1 MARYSKIIF
10 ISVLISIP
18 LNLFSSDDTQTIP
31 KILELNAED
40 SYLTR
45 LVTAISERAH
55 YSQSSV
61 NNESSIKIL
70 NEYIDTLDRNKMYF
84 SQTDI
89 TYFQRYKYKLDDSL
103 RDGELR
109 PIFDIF
115 STYRLRVQQRLEH
128 SLKTI
133 DEIDGFETDDSY
145 QFRITKNKWK
155 YDESII
161 NDGWTKKTTNDLLSL
176 VIAGQELEAAKET
189 LRKRYH
195 RFIERIN
202 DYDEQDVLNLFLNAY
217 MKNLDPHSSYLNP
230 SEAEEYEIQTSLS
243 YQGIGA
249 RLQANDD
256 FVQIVDLIPGGP
268 AFKDGTIKPL
278 DKIIGV
284 NHDSKT
290 MIDVIGWDLN
300 EVVKL
305 IRGPKGSVITL
316 KILPSSQEG
325 DSLPYDVSL
334 TRDDI
339 SLEEQAAS
347 SFIKTINDNN
357 YEYQIGVIKIPGFY
371 QDYAARRRGD
381 EDYKSTTSDVRKIV
395 DEFKDIGIDAIVI
408 DLRGNSGGLLDEATG
423 LTGLFIDEGPVV
435 QLKDME
441 DNIEVIEDPIPGT
454 IYDGP
459 ISVVIDRFSA
469 SASEIFAA
477 AIQDYSRGLVI
488 GQKSFG
494 KGSVQNLYPLDRYS
508 RYKSE
513 KGFGQ
518 LTLTIAKYYRVNG
531 SGTQNKGV
539 IPDISLPSFI
549 DESVVGEENKNN
561 TLPWDQIMALSYDKD
576 SNLEI
581 TKNVLMNN
589 HQIREKNNSAIQ
601 FINKEIEYF
610 EEESEI
616 DLITLNYD
624 KRLQRRNSRT
634 EEIENRRNQ
643 NLSELGYTDDYD
655 FDEFRDETIL
665 NEVYSVMIDMI
676 TENEQSVSILTSP
689 SLQDNS

>member
-1 MARYSKIIF
+1 MPRILKNIILA
-10 ISVLISIP
+10 IVLVIP
-18 LNLFSSDDTQTIP
+18 LDVLANNDDQSIP
-31 KILELNAED
+31 KILQLNPED
-40 SYLTR
+40 AYLTR
-45 LVTAISERAH
+45 LVAAISERAH
-55 YSQSSV
+55 YSQSTI

-84 SQTDI
+84 SQSDI
-89 TYFQRYKYKLDDSL
+89 IYFQRYKYKLDDSL

-115 STYRLRVQQRLEH
+115 STYRLRVQQRLGH
-128 SLKTI
+128 SLQVI
-133 DEIDGFETDDSY
+133 HSIDGFESDEVY
-145 QFRITKNKWK
+145 QFKNTKNKWK
-155 YDESII
+155 YDESVI
-161 NDGWTKKTTNDLLSL
+161 NSEWTKKTTNDLLSL
-176 VIAGQELEAAKET
+176 VIAGQELKTAKET
-189 LRKRYH
+189 LNKRYL
-195 RFIERIN
+195 RFIKRIN
-202 DYDEQDVLNLFLNAY
+202 EYDEQDVLNIFLNAY
-217 MKNLDPHSSYLNP
+217 MNHLDPHSSYLNP

-249 RLQANDD
+249 RLQTNDD
-256 FVQIVDLIPGGP
+256 FIQIVDLIPGGP

-284 NHDSKT
+284 YDDEK
-290 MIDVIGWDLN
+290 MIDVIGWDVN

-316 KILPSSQEG
+316 KILPSDQDG
-325 DSLPYDVSL
+325 DAMPYEIAL
-334 TRDDI
+334 TRDEI

-347 SFIKTINDNN
+347 SFIKTIIDDGQE
-357 YEYQIGVIKIPGFY
+357 YEIGVIKIPGFY

-381 EDYKSTTSDVRKIV
+381 KDFKSTTSDVKKIV
-395 DEFKDIGIDAIVI
+395 TEFNEIGIDGIVI

-441 DNIEVIEDPIPGT
+441 NNIEIIDDPIPGT

-477 AIQDYSRGLVI
+477 AIQDYSRGLII

-518 LTLTIAKYYRVNG
+518 MTLTIAKYYRVNG

-539 IPDISLPSFI
+539 IPDITLPSFI
-549 DESVVGEENKNN
+549 DEAVVGEENKNN
-561 TLPWDQIMALSYDKD
+561 TLPWDQIIGLDYTKD
-576 SNLEI
+576 PDLEVTKSII
-581 TKNVLMNN
+581 TRN
-589 HQIREKNNSAIQ
+589 HQIREKDDPAIQ
-601 FINKEIEYF
+601 YMNDEIDYF
-610 EEESEI
+610 EKESEI
-616 DLITLNYD
+616 DLITLNYE
-624 KRLQRRNSRT
+624 KRLERRDSKKD
-634 EEIENRRNQ
+634 EVENRRTRK
-643 NLSELGYTDDYD
+643 LMELGYDDDYD
-655 FDEFRDETIL
+655 FDDFRDETIL
-665 NEVYSVMIDMI
+665 NQVYSVMLDMI
-676 TENEQSVSILTSP
+676 MQKHQSASSISNV
-689 SLQDNS
+689 QIDNS

>member
-1 MARYSKIIF
+1 MPRILKNIILA
-10 ISVLISIP
+10 IVLVIP
-18 LNLFSSDDTQTIP
+18 LDVLANNDDQSIP
-31 KILELNAED
+31 KILQLNPED
-40 SYLTR
+40 AYLTR
-45 LVTAISERAH
+45 LVAAISERAH
-55 YSQSSV
+55 YSQSTI

-84 SQTDI
+84 SQSDI
-89 TYFQRYKYKLDDSL
+89 IYFQRYKYKLDDSL

-115 STYRLRVQQRLEH
+115 STYRLRVQQRLDH
-128 SLKTI
+128 SLQVIHSIEGFKS
-133 DEIDGFETDDSY
+133 DEVY
-145 QFRITKNKWK
+145 QFKNTKNKWK
-155 YDESII
+155 YDESVI
-161 NDGWTKKTTNDLLSL
+161 NAEWTKKTTNDLLSL
-176 VIAGQELEAAKET
+176 VIAGQELKTAKET
-189 LRKRYH
+189 LNKRYL
-195 RFIERIN
+195 RFIKRIN
-202 DYDEQDVLNLFLNAY
+202 EYDEQDVLNIFLNAY
-217 MKNLDPHSSYLNP
+217 MNHLDPHSSYLNP

-249 RLQANDD
+249 RLQTNDD
-256 FVQIVDLIPGGP
+256 FIQIVDLIPGGP

-278 DKIIGV
+278 DKIIV
-284 NHDSKT
+284 VYDDEK
-290 MIDVIGWDLN
+290 MIDVIGWDVN

-316 KILPSSQEG
+316 KILPSDQDG
-325 DSLPYDVSL
+325 DAMPYEIAL
-334 TRDDI
+334 TRDEI

-347 SFIKTINDNN
+347 SFIKTIIDDGQE
-357 YEYQIGVIKIPGFY
+357 YEIGVIKIPGFY

-381 EDYKSTTSDVRKIV
+381 KDFKSTTSDVKKIV
-395 DEFKDIGIDAIVI
+395 TEFNEIGIDGIVI

-441 DNIEVIEDPIPGT
+441 NNIEIIDDPIPGT

-477 AIQDYSRGLVI
+477 AIQDYSRGLII

-518 LTLTIAKYYRVNG
+518 MTLTIAKYYRVNG

-539 IPDISLPSFI
+539 IPDITLPSFI
-549 DESVVGEENKNN
+549 DEAVVGEENKNN
-561 TLPWDQIMALSYDKD
+561 TLPWDQIIGLDYTKD
-576 SNLEI
+576 PDLEVTKSII
-581 TKNVLMNN
+581 TRN
-589 HQIREKNNSAIQ
+589 HQIREKDDPAIQ
-601 FINKEIEYF
+601 YMNDEIDYF
-610 EEESEI
+610 EKESEI
-616 DLITLNYD
+616 DLITLNYE
-624 KRLQRRNSRT
+624 KRLERRDSKRDEVESRRT
-634 EEIENRRNQ
+634 RK
-643 NLSELGYTDDYD
+643 LLELGYDDDYD
-655 FDEFRDETIL
+655 FDDFRDETIL
-665 NEVYSVMIDMI
+665 NQVYSVMLDMI
-676 TENEQSVSILTSP
+676 MQKHQSASSISNV
-689 SLQDNS
+689 QIDNS

>member
-1 MARYSKIIF
+1 MYKR
-10 ISVLISIP
+10 
-18 LNLFSSDDTQTIP
+18 Q
-31 KILELNAED
+31 
-40 SYLTR
+40 R

-268 AFKDGTIKPL
+268 AYKDGTIKPL

-610 EEESEI
+610 EEESDI

-634 EEIENRRNQ
+634 EEIESRRNQ
-643 NLSELGYTDDYD
+643 NLTELGYTDDYD

>member
-1 MARYSKIIF
+1 MARKFKKIILA
-10 ISVLISIP
+10 IVLVIP
-18 LNLFSSDDTQTIP
+18 LNVLANNDEQNIP
-31 KILELNAED
+31 KILQLKPED
-40 SYLTR
+40 AYLTR
-45 LVTAISERAH
+45 LVAAISERAH
-55 YSQSSV
+55 YSQSTI

-84 SQTDI
+84 SQSDI
-89 TYFQRYKYKLDDSL
+89 IYFQRYKYQLDDSL

-115 STYRLRVQQRLEH
+115 STYRLRVQQRLDH
-128 SLKTI
+128 SLQVI
-133 DEIDGFETDDSY
+133 DSIDGFESDEEY
-145 QFRITKNKWK
+145 QFKNTKNKWK
-155 YDESII
+155 YDENVI
-161 NDGWTKKTTNDLLSL
+161 NSEWTKKTTNDLLSL
-176 VIAGQELEAAKET
+176 VIAGQELKTAKET
-189 LRKRYH
+189 LNKRYL
-195 RFIERIN
+195 RFIKRIN
-202 DYDEQDVLNLFLNAY
+202 EYEEQDILNIFLNAY
-217 MKNLDPHSSYLNP
+217 MNHLDPHSSYLNP

-249 RLQANDD
+249 RLQTNDD
-256 FVQIVDLIPGGP
+256 FIQIVDLIPGGP

-284 NHDSKT
+284 YDDEK
-290 MIDVIGWDLN
+290 MIDVIGWDVN

-316 KILPSSQEG
+316 KILPSDQDG
-325 DSLPYDVSL
+325 DAIPYDIEL
-334 TRDDI
+334 TRDEI

-347 SFIKTINDNN
+347 SFIKTIIDDGQ
-357 YEYQIGVIKIPGFY
+357 EYQIGVIKIPGFY

-381 EDYKSTTSDVRKIV
+381 KDFKSTTSDVKKIV
-395 DEFKDIGIDAIVI
+395 SEFKEIGIDGIVI

-423 LTGLFIDEGPVV
+423 LTGLFIDDGPVV

-441 DNIEVIEDPIPGT
+441 NNIEIIDDPIPGT

-518 LTLTIAKYYRVNG
+518 MTLTIAKYYRVNG

-539 IPDISLPSFI
+539 IPDITLPSFI
-549 DESVVGEENKNN
+549 DETVVGEENKNN
-561 TLPWDQIMALSYDKD
+561 TLPWDQIIGLDYSKD
-576 SNLEI
+576 PELEVTKSII
-581 TKNVLMNN
+581 TRN
-589 HQIREKNNSAIQ
+589 HQIREKDDPAIQ
-601 FINKEIEYF
+601 YMNDEIDYF
-610 EEESEI
+610 EKESEI
-616 DLITLNYD
+616 DLITLNYK
-624 KRLQRRNSRT
+624 KRLERRDLKKDEVEGRRT
-634 EEIENRRNQ
+634 RK
-643 NLSELGYTDDYD
+643 LLELGYDDNYD
-655 FDEFRDETIL
+655 FDDFRNETIL
-665 NEVYSVMIDMI
+665 NQVYSVMLDMI
-676 TENEQSVSILTSP
+676 MQKHQSASSSISNV
-689 SLQDNS
+689 QIDNS

>member
-1 MARYSKIIF
+1 MPRILKNIILA
-10 ISVLISIP
+10 IVLVIP
-18 LNLFSSDDTQTIP
+18 LDVLANNDDQSIP
-31 KILELNAED
+31 KILQLNPED
-40 SYLTR
+40 AYLTR
-45 LVTAISERAH
+45 LVAAISERAH
-55 YSQSSV
+55 YSQSTI

-84 SQTDI
+84 SQSDI
-89 TYFQRYKYKLDDSL
+89 IYFQRYKYQLDDSL

-115 STYRLRVQQRLEH
+115 STYRLRVQQRLDH
-128 SLKTI
+128 SLQVI
-133 DEIDGFETDDSY
+133 HSIDGFESDEVY
-145 QFRITKNKWK
+145 QFKNTKNKWK
-155 YDESII
+155 YDESVI
-161 NDGWTKKTTNDLLSL
+161 NSEWTKKTTNDLLSL
-176 VIAGQELEAAKET
+176 VIAGQELKTAKET
-189 LRKRYH
+189 LNKRYH
-195 RFIERIN
+195 RFIKRIN
-202 DYDEQDVLNLFLNAY
+202 EYDEQDVLNIFLNAY
-217 MKNLDPHSSYLNP
+217 MNHLDPHSSYLNP

-249 RLQANDD
+249 RLQTNDD
-256 FVQIVDLIPGGP
+256 FIQIVDLIPGGP

-284 NHDSKT
+284 YVDEK
-290 MIDVIGWDLN
+290 MIDVIGWDVN

-305 IRGPKGSVITL
+305 IRGPKGSVVIL
-316 KILPSSQEG
+316 KILPSDQDG
-325 DSLPYDVSL
+325 DAIAYDISL
-334 TRDDI
+334 TRDEI

-357 YEYQIGVIKIPGFY
+357 QEYQIGVIKIPGFY

-381 EDYKSTTSDVRKIV
+381 KDFKSTTSDVRNIV
-395 DEFKDIGIDAIVI
+395 NEFQEIGIDAIVI

-435 QLKDME
+435 QLKDMD
-441 DNIEVIEDPIPGT
+441 DNIEVIDDPIPGT

-513 KGFGQ
+513 RGFGQ

-539 IPDISLPSFI
+539 IPDITLPSFI
-549 DESVVGEENKNN
+549 DETIVGEENKKN
-561 TLPWDQIMALSYDKD
+561 TLPWDQIIGLDYSND
-576 SNLEI
+576 SQFDV
-581 TKNVLMNN
+581 TKSTIAKN
-589 HQIREKNNSAIQ
+589 HQLRAKENLAIQ
-601 FINKEIEYF
+601 YMNDEIDYYEKE
-610 EEESEI
+610 SQI
-616 DLITLNYD
+616 DLITLNYK
-624 KRLQRRNSRT
+624 KRLERRDLKKAEVDSRRT
-634 EEIENRRNQ
+634 K
-643 NLSELGYTDDYD
+643 NLSELGYDADYD

-665 NEVYSVMIDMI
+665 NQVYSVMLDMI
-676 TENEQSVSILTSP
+676 VQKNQSITS
-689 SLQDNS
+689 SGSGEASDNS

>member
-1 MARYSKIIF
+1 MPRILKNIILA
-10 ISVLISIP
+10 IVLVIP
-18 LNLFSSDDTQTIP
+18 LDVLANNDDQSIP
-31 KILELNAED
+31 KILQLNPED
-40 SYLTR
+40 AYLTR
-45 LVTAISERAH
+45 LVAAISERAH
-55 YSQSSV
+55 YSQSTI

-84 SQTDI
+84 SQSDI
-89 TYFQRYKYKLDDSL
+89 IYFQRYKYQLDDSL

-115 STYRLRVQQRLEH
+115 STYRLRVQQRLDH
-128 SLKTI
+128 SLQVI
-133 DEIDGFETDDSY
+133 HSIDGFESDEVY
-145 QFRITKNKWK
+145 QFKNTKNKWK
-155 YDESII
+155 YDESVI
-161 NDGWTKKTTNDLLSL
+161 NSEWTKKTTNDLLSL
-176 VIAGQELEAAKET
+176 VIAGQELKTAKET
-189 LRKRYH
+189 LNKRYL
-195 RFIERIN
+195 RFIKRIN
-202 DYDEQDVLNLFLNAY
+202 EYDEQDVLNIFLNAY
-217 MKNLDPHSSYLNP
+217 MNHLDPHSSYLNP

-249 RLQANDD
+249 RLQTNDD
-256 FVQIVDLIPGGP
+256 FIQIVDLIPGGP

-284 NHDSKT
+284 YDDEK
-290 MIDVIGWDLN
+290 MIDVIGWDVN

-316 KILPSSQEG
+316 KILPSDQDG
-325 DSLPYDVSL
+325 DAMPYEIAL
-334 TRDDI
+334 TRDEI

-347 SFIKTINDNN
+347 SFIKTIIDDGQE
-357 YEYQIGVIKIPGFY
+357 YEIGVIKIPGFY

-381 EDYKSTTSDVRKIV
+381 KDFKSTTSDVKKIV
-395 DEFKDIGIDAIVI
+395 TDFKEIGIDGIVI

-441 DNIEVIEDPIPGT
+441 NNIEIIDDSIPGT

-459 ISVVIDRFSA
+459 ISVIIDRFSA

-477 AIQDYSRGLVI
+477 AIQDYSRGLII

-518 LTLTIAKYYRVNG
+518 MTLTIAKYYRVNG

-539 IPDISLPSFI
+539 IPDITLPSFI

-561 TLPWDQIMALSYDKD
+561 TLPWDQIIGLDYTKD
-576 SNLEI
+576 PDLEVTKSII
-581 TKNVLMNN
+581 TRN
-589 HQIREKNNSAIQ
+589 HQIREKDDPAIQ
-601 FINKEIEYF
+601 YMNDEIDYF
-610 EEESEI
+610 EKESEI
-616 DLITLNYD
+616 DLITLNYE
-624 KRLQRRNSRT
+624 KRLERRDSKKD
-634 EEIENRRNQ
+634 EVENRRTRK
-643 NLSELGYTDDYD
+643 LMELGYDDDYD
-655 FDEFRDETIL
+655 FDDFRDETIL
-665 NEVYSVMIDMI
+665 NQVYSVMLDMI
-676 TENEQSVSILTSP
+676 MQKHQRASSISNV
-689 SLQDNS
+689 QIDNS

>member
-1 MARYSKIIF
+1 
-10 ISVLISIP
+10 
-18 LNLFSSDDTQTIP
+18 
-31 KILELNAED
+31 
-40 SYLTR
+40 
-45 LVTAISERAH
+45 
-55 YSQSSV
+55 
-61 NNESSIKIL
+61 
-70 NEYIDTLDRNKMYF
+70 MYF

-145 QFRITKNKWK
+145 QFRIKKNKWK

-176 VIAGQELEAAKET
+176 VIAGQKLEAAKET

-268 AFKDGTIKPL
+268 AYKDGTIKPL

-357 YEYQIGVIKIPGFY
+357 YEYQIGVIKVPGFY

-549 DESVVGEENKNN
+549 DESVVGEENKDNS
-561 TLPWDQIMALSYDKD
+561 LPWDQIMALSYDKD

-610 EEESEI
+610 EEESDI

-634 EEIENRRNQ
+634 EEIESRRNQ
-643 NLSELGYTDDYD
+643 NLTELGYTDDYD

>member
-1 MARYSKIIF
+1 M
-10 ISVLISIP
+10 VLLIP
-18 LNLFSSDDTQTIP
+18 LNVLANDGGNIP
-31 KILELNAED
+31 QILELNAED
-40 SYLTR
+40 AYLTR
-45 LVTAISERAH
+45 LVAAISERAH
-55 YSQSSV
+55 YSQSRID
-61 NNESSIKIL
+61 NESSIKIL

-84 SQTDI
+84 SQSDI
-89 TYFQRYKYKLDDSL
+89 IYFQRYKYQLDDSL
-103 RDGELR
+103 RNGELR

-115 STYRLRVQQRLEH
+115 STYRLRVQQRLDH
-128 SLKTI
+128 SLQVI
-133 DEIDGFETDDSY
+133 DSIQDFESNEEY
-145 QFRITKNKWK
+145 QFKNTKNKWK
-155 YDESII
+155 YDEGVIH
-161 NDGWTKKTTNDLLSL
+161 DEWTKKTTNDLLSL
-176 VIAGQELEAAKET
+176 VIAGQELNTAKET
-189 LRKRYH
+189 LNKRYL
-195 RFIERIN
+195 RFIKRIN
-202 DYDEQDVLNLFLNAY
+202 EYDEQDVLNVFLNAY
-217 MKNLDPHSSYLNP
+217 MNHLDPHSSYLNP

-249 RLQANDD
+249 RLQTNDD
-256 FVQIVDLIPGGP
+256 FIQIVDLIPGGP

-284 NHDSKT
+284 FDDEK
-290 MIDVIGWDLN
+290 MIDVIGWDVN

-305 IRGPKGSVITL
+305 IRGPKGTVITL
-316 KILPSSQEG
+316 KILPAALDG
-325 DSLPYDVSL
+325 DAIPYEIAL
-334 TRDDI
+334 TRDEI

-347 SFIKTINDNN
+347 SFIKTINDDDRD
-357 YEYQIGVIKIPGFY
+357 YQIGVIKIPGFY

-381 EDYKSTTSDVRKIV
+381 KDFKSTTSDVKKIV
-395 DEFKDIGIDAIVI
+395 NEFKEIGIDALVI

-441 DNIEVIEDPIPGT
+441 DNIEVIDDPIPGT

-549 DESVVGEENKNN
+549 DETVVGEENKNN
-561 TLPWDQIMALSYDKD
+561 TLPWDQIIGLDYSKD
-576 SNLEI
+576 PELEV
-581 TKNVLMNN
+581 TKSILARN
-589 HQIREKNNSAIQ
+589 HQIREKDNPAIQ
-601 FINKEIEYF
+601 YMNDEIEYF
-610 EEESEI
+610 EKEAEI
-616 DLITLNYD
+616 DLITLNYE
-624 KRLQRRNSRT
+624 KRLARRDSKKNEVESRRT
-634 EEIENRRNQ
+634 AK
-643 NLSELGYTDDYD
+643 LLELGYSDDYD
-655 FDEFRDETIL
+655 FDDFRDETIL
-665 NEVYSVMIDMI
+665 NQVYSVMLDMI
-676 TENEQSVSILTSP
+676 MQKHQSASSSTSYDP
-689 SLQDNS
+689 IDNS

>member
-1 MARYSKIIF
+1 MVL
-10 ISVLISIP
+10 SVP
-18 LNLFSSDDTQTIP
+18 LSLSSSDETLSVP
-31 KILELNAED
+31 KVLELNAED

-70 NEYIDTLDRNKMYF
+70 NEYINTLDRNKMYF

-103 RDGELR
+103 RDGKLE

-115 STYRLRVQQRLEH
+115 STYRLRVQQRLDH
-128 SLKTI
+128 SLQTI
-133 DEIDGFETDDSY
+133 DEIDDFESDDSY
-145 QFRITKNKWK
+145 QFRNTKNKWK
-155 YDESII
+155 YDETVI
-161 NDGWTKKTTNDLLSL
+161 NDEWSKKTTNDLLSL
-176 VIAGQELEAAKET
+176 VIAGQDLETAKET
-189 LRKRYH
+189 LKKRYH
-195 RFIERIN
+195 RFIKRIN

-217 MKNLDPHSSYLNP
+217 MKHLDPHSSYLNP

-256 FVQIVDLIPGGP
+256 FVQIVNLIPGGP
-268 AFKDGTIKPL
+268 AFKEGTIKPL

-284 NHDSKT
+284 NHDSKK

-316 KILPSSQEG
+316 RIMPANQEG

-334 TRDDI
+334 TRDEI

-381 EDYKSTTSDVRKIV
+381 KDYKSTTSDVRKIV

-508 RYKSE
+508 RYKSD

-518 LTLTIAKYYRVNG
+518 LTLTIAKFYRVNG

-549 DESVVGEENKNN
+549 DESVVGEENKDN
-561 TLPWDQIMALSYDKD
+561 TLPWDQIIALSYGKD
-576 SNLEI
+576 PNLEI
-581 TKNVLMNN
+581 TKDIVTSN
-589 HQIREKNNSAIQ
+589 HQIRAKNNLSFQ
-601 FINKEIEYF
+601 YINKEIKYF

-616 DLITLNYD
+616 DLITLNYEE
-624 KRLQRRNSRT
+624 RLKRRNSKT
-634 EEIENRRNQ
+634 EEIENRRKQ
-643 NLSELGYTDDYD
+643 NLTELGYTDNYD
-655 FDEFRDETIL
+655 FDDFRDETIL

-676 TENEQSVSILTSP
+676 MQREQSLSSLISTE
-689 SLQDNS
+689 LQDKS

>member
-1 MARYSKIIF
+1 MSRMIKKLILAM
-10 ISVLISIP
+10 VLLIP
-18 LNLFSSDDTQTIP
+18 LNVLANDRGNIP
-31 KILELNAED
+31 QILELNAED
-40 SYLTR
+40 AYLTR
-45 LVTAISERAH
+45 LVAAISERAH
-55 YSQSSV
+55 YSQSTID
-61 NNESSIKIL
+61 NESSIKIL

-84 SQTDI
+84 SQSDI
-89 TYFQRYKYKLDDSL
+89 IYFQRYKYQLDDSL
-103 RDGELR
+103 RNGELR

-115 STYRLRVQQRLEH
+115 STYRLRVQQRLDH
-128 SLKTI
+128 SLQVI
-133 DEIDGFETDDSY
+133 DSIQGFESNEEY
-145 QFRITKNKWK
+145 QFKNTKNKWK
-155 YDESII
+155 YDEGVIH
-161 NDGWTKKTTNDLLSL
+161 DEWTKKTTNDLLSL
-176 VIAGQELEAAKET
+176 VIAGQELNTAKET
-189 LRKRYH
+189 LNKRYL
-195 RFIERIN
+195 RFIKRIN
-202 DYDEQDVLNLFLNAY
+202 EYDEQDVLNVFLNAY
-217 MKNLDPHSSYLNP
+217 MNYLDPHSSYLNP

-249 RLQANDD
+249 RLQTNDD
-256 FVQIVDLIPGGP
+256 FIQIVDLIPGGP

-284 NHDSKT
+284 YDDDK
-290 MIDVIGWDLN
+290 MIDVIGWDVN

-305 IRGPKGSVITL
+305 IRGPKGTVITL
-316 KILPSSQEG
+316 KILPAALDG
-325 DSLPYDVSL
+325 DAIPYEIAL
-334 TRDDI
+334 TRDEI

-347 SFIKTINDNN
+347 SFIKTINDDDRD
-357 YEYQIGVIKIPGFY
+357 YQIGVIKIPGFY

-381 EDYKSTTSDVRKIV
+381 KDFKSTTSDVKKIV
-395 DEFKDIGIDAIVI
+395 NEFKEIGIDALVI

-441 DNIEVIEDPIPGT
+441 DNIEVIDDPIPGT

-549 DESVVGEENKNN
+549 DETVVGEENKNN
-561 TLPWDQIMALSYDKD
+561 TLPWDQIIGLDYSKD
-576 SNLEI
+576 PELEV
-581 TKNVLMNN
+581 TKSILTRN
-589 HQIREKNNSAIQ
+589 HQIREKDNPAIQ
-601 FINKEIEYF
+601 YMNDEIKYF
-610 EEESEI
+610 EKEAEI
-616 DLITLNYD
+616 DLITLNYE
-624 KRLQRRNSRT
+624 KRLARRDSKKNEVESRRT
-634 EEIENRRNQ
+634 AK
-643 NLSELGYTDDYD
+643 LSELGYSDDYD
-655 FDEFRDETIL
+655 FDDFRDETIL
-665 NEVYSVMIDMI
+665 NQVYSVMLDMI
-676 TENEQSVSILTSP
+676 MQKHQSASSSTSYDP
-689 SLQDNS
+689 IDNS

>member
-1 MARYSKIIF
+1 MSRMFKKLILAM
-10 ISVLISIP
+10 VLLIP
-18 LNLFSSDDTQTIP
+18 LNVLANDGGNIP
-31 KILELNAED
+31 QILELNAED
-40 SYLTR
+40 AYLTR
-45 LVTAISERAH
+45 LVAAISERAH
-55 YSQSSV
+55 YSQSTID
-61 NNESSIKIL
+61 NESSIKIL

-84 SQTDI
+84 SQSDI
-89 TYFQRYKYKLDDSL
+89 IYFQRYKYQLDDSL
-103 RDGELR
+103 RNGELR

-115 STYRLRVQQRLEH
+115 STYRLRVQQRLDH
-128 SLKTI
+128 SLQVI
-133 DEIDGFETDDSY
+133 DSIQGFESNEEY
-145 QFRITKNKWK
+145 QFKNTKNKWK
-155 YDESII
+155 YDEGVIH
-161 NDGWTKKTTNDLLSL
+161 DEWTKKTTNDLLSL
-176 VIAGQELEAAKET
+176 VIAGQELNTAKET
-189 LRKRYH
+189 LNKRYL
-195 RFIERIN
+195 RFIKRIN
-202 DYDEQDVLNLFLNAY
+202 EYDEQDVLNVFLNAY
-217 MKNLDPHSSYLNP
+217 MNHLDPHSSYLNP

-249 RLQANDD
+249 RLQTNDD
-256 FVQIVDLIPGGP
+256 FIQIVDLIPGGP

-284 NHDSKT
+284 FDDEK
-290 MIDVIGWDLN
+290 MIDVIGWDVN

-305 IRGPKGSVITL
+305 IRGPKGTVITL
-316 KILPSSQEG
+316 KILPAAQDG
-325 DSLPYDVSL
+325 DAIPYEIAL
-334 TRDDI
+334 TRDEI

-347 SFIKTINDNN
+347 SFIKTINDDDRD
-357 YEYQIGVIKIPGFY
+357 YQIGVIKIPGFY

-381 EDYKSTTSDVRKIV
+381 KDFKSTTSDVKKIV
-395 DEFKDIGIDAIVI
+395 NEFKEIGIDALVI

-441 DNIEVIEDPIPGT
+441 DNIEVIDDPIPGT

-549 DESVVGEENKNN
+549 DETVVGEENKNN
-561 TLPWDQIMALSYDKD
+561 TLPWDQIIGLDYSKD
-576 SNLEI
+576 PELEV
-581 TKNVLMNN
+581 TKSILTRN
-589 HQIREKNNSAIQ
+589 HQIREKDNPAIQ
-601 FINKEIEYF
+601 YMNDEIEYF
-610 EEESEI
+610 EKEAEI
-616 DLITLNYD
+616 DLITLNYE
-624 KRLQRRNSRT
+624 KRLARRDSKKNEVESRRT
-634 EEIENRRNQ
+634 AK
-643 NLSELGYTDDYD
+643 LSELGYSDDYD
-655 FDEFRDETIL
+655 FDDFRDETIL
-665 NEVYSVMIDMI
+665 NQVYSVMLDMI
-676 TENEQSVSILTSP
+676 MQKHQSASSSTSYDP
-689 SLQDNS
+689 IDNS

>member
-1 MARYSKIIF
+1 MKF
-10 ISVLISIP
+10 G
-18 LNLFSSDDTQTIP
+18 NL
-31 KILELNAED
+31 E
-40 SYLTR
+40 R
-45 LVTAISERAH
+45 LVP
-55 YSQSSV
+55 
-61 NNESSIKIL
+61 
-70 NEYIDTLDRNKMYF
+70 
-84 SQTDI
+84 DI

-268 AFKDGTIKPL
+268 AYKDGTIKPL

-357 YEYQIGVIKIPGFY
+357 FEYQIGVIKIPGFY

-441 DNIEVIEDPIPGT
+441 DNIEVIDDPIPGT

-549 DESVVGEENKNN
+549 DESVVGEENKDN

-581 TKNVLMNN
+581 TKNVLTNN

-634 EEIENRRNQ
+634 EEIESRRNQ
-643 NLSELGYTDDYD
+643 NLTELGYTDK
-655 FDEFRDETIL
+655 L
-665 NEVYSVMIDMI
+665 M
-676 TENEQSVSILTSP
+676 QALKAP
-689 SLQDNS
+689 

>member
-1 MARYSKIIF
+1 MPRILKNIILA
-10 ISVLISIP
+10 IVLVIP
-18 LNLFSSDDTQTIP
+18 LDVLANNDGQSIP
-31 KILELNAED
+31 KILQLNPED
-40 SYLTR
+40 AYLTR
-45 LVTAISERAH
+45 LVAAISERAH
-55 YSQSSV
+55 YSQSTI

-84 SQTDI
+84 SQSDI
-89 TYFQRYKYKLDDSL
+89 IYFQRYKYKLDDSL

-115 STYRLRVQQRLEH
+115 STYRLRVQQRLDH
-128 SLKTI
+128 SLQVIHSI
-133 DEIDGFETDDSY
+133 DSFESDEVY
-145 QFRITKNKWK
+145 QFKNTKNKWK
-155 YDESII
+155 YDESVI
-161 NDGWTKKTTNDLLSL
+161 NSEWTKKTTNDLLSL
-176 VIAGQELEAAKET
+176 VIAGQELKTAKET
-189 LRKRYH
+189 LNKRYL
-195 RFIERIN
+195 RFIKRIN
-202 DYDEQDVLNLFLNAY
+202 EYDEQDVLNIFLNAY
-217 MKNLDPHSSYLNP
+217 MNHLDPHSSYLNP

-249 RLQANDD
+249 RLQTNDD
-256 FVQIVDLIPGGP
+256 FIQIVDLIPGGP

-284 NHDSKT
+284 YDDEK
-290 MIDVIGWDLN
+290 MIDVIGWDVN

-316 KILPSSQEG
+316 KILPSDQDG
-325 DSLPYDVSL
+325 DAMPYEIAL
-334 TRDDI
+334 TRDEI

-347 SFIKTINDNN
+347 SFIKTIIDDGQE
-357 YEYQIGVIKIPGFY
+357 YEIGVIKIPGFY

-381 EDYKSTTSDVRKIV
+381 KDFKSTTSDVKKIV
-395 DEFKDIGIDAIVI
+395 TEFNEIGIDGIVI

-441 DNIEVIEDPIPGT
+441 NNIEIIDDPIPGT

-477 AIQDYSRGLVI
+477 AIQDYSRGLII

-518 LTLTIAKYYRVNG
+518 MTLTIAKYYRVNG

-539 IPDISLPSFI
+539 IPDITLPSFI
-549 DESVVGEENKNN
+549 DEAVVGEENKNN
-561 TLPWDQIMALSYDKD
+561 TLPWDQIIGLDYTKD
-576 SNLEI
+576 PDLEVTKSII
-581 TKNVLMNN
+581 TRN
-589 HQIREKNNSAIQ
+589 HQIREKDDPAIQ
-601 FINKEIEYF
+601 YMNDEIDYF
-610 EEESEI
+610 EKESEI
-616 DLITLNYD
+616 DLITLNYE
-624 KRLQRRNSRT
+624 KRLERRDSKKD
-634 EEIENRRNQ
+634 EVENRRTRK
-643 NLSELGYTDDYD
+643 LMELGYDDDYD
-655 FDEFRDETIL
+655 FDDFRDETIL
-665 NEVYSVMIDMI
+665 NQVYSVMLDMI
-676 TENEQSVSILTSP
+676 MQKHQSASSISNV
-689 SLQDNS
+689 QIDNS

>member
-1 MARYSKIIF
+1 MSRMFKKLILAM
-10 ISVLISIP
+10 VLLIP
-18 LNLFSSDDTQTIP
+18 LNVLANDGGNIP
-31 KILELNAED
+31 QILELNAED
-40 SYLTR
+40 AYLTR
-45 LVTAISERAH
+45 LVAAISERAH
-55 YSQSSV
+55 YSQSRID
-61 NNESSIKIL
+61 NESSIKIL

-84 SQTDI
+84 SQSDI
-89 TYFQRYKYKLDDSL
+89 IYFQRYKYQLDDSL
-103 RDGELR
+103 RNGELR

-115 STYRLRVQQRLEH
+115 STYRLRVQQRLDH
-128 SLKTI
+128 SLQVI
-133 DEIDGFETDDSY
+133 DSIQGFESNEEY
-145 QFRITKNKWK
+145 QFKNTKNKWK
-155 YDESII
+155 YDEDVIH
-161 NDGWTKKTTNDLLSL
+161 DEWTKKTTNDLLSL
-176 VIAGQELEAAKET
+176 VIAGQELNTAKET
-189 LRKRYH
+189 LNKRYL
-195 RFIERIN
+195 RFIKRIN
-202 DYDEQDVLNLFLNAY
+202 EYDEQDVLNVFLNAY
-217 MKNLDPHSSYLNP
+217 MNHLDPHSSYLNP

-249 RLQANDD
+249 RLQTNDD
-256 FVQIVDLIPGGP
+256 FIQIVDLIPGGP

-284 NHDSKT
+284 YDDEK
-290 MIDVIGWDLN
+290 MIDVIGWDVN

-305 IRGPKGSVITL
+305 IRGPKGTVITL
-316 KILPSSQEG
+316 KILPAAQDG
-325 DSLPYDVSL
+325 DAIPYEIAL
-334 TRDDI
+334 TRDEI

-347 SFIKTINDNN
+347 SFIKTINDDDRD
-357 YEYQIGVIKIPGFY
+357 YQIGVIKIPGFY

-381 EDYKSTTSDVRKIV
+381 KDFKSTTSDVKKIV
-395 DEFKDIGIDAIVI
+395 NEFKEIGIDALVI

-441 DNIEVIEDPIPGT
+441 DNIEVIDDPIPGT

-549 DESVVGEENKNN
+549 DETVVGEENKNN
-561 TLPWDQIMALSYDKD
+561 TLPWDQIIGLDYSKD
-576 SNLEI
+576 PELEV
-581 TKNVLMNN
+581 TKSILTRN
-589 HQIREKNNSAIQ
+589 HQIREKDNPAIQ
-601 FINKEIEYF
+601 YMNDEIEYF
-610 EEESEI
+610 EKEAEI
-616 DLITLNYD
+616 DLITLNYE
-624 KRLQRRNSRT
+624 KRLARRDSKKNEVESRRT
-634 EEIENRRNQ
+634 A
-643 NLSELGYTDDYD
+643 NLSELGYSDDYD
-655 FDEFRDETIL
+655 FDDFRDETIL
-665 NEVYSVMIDMI
+665 NQVYSVMLDMI
-676 TENEQSVSILTSP
+676 MQKHQSASSSTSYDP
-689 SLQDNS
+689 IDNS

>member
-1 MARYSKIIF
+1 MPNIF
-10 ISVLISIP
+10 KSLIYVCVL
-18 LNLFSSDDTQTIP
+18 TIP
-31 KILELNAED
+31 FNIYSNSNQDNVPKLLELNAED
-40 SYLTR
+40 AYLTR
-45 LVTAISERAH
+45 LVTAISVRAH
-55 YSQSSV
+55 YAQSSV

-84 SQTDI
+84 SQSDI
-89 TYFQRYKYKLDDSL
+89 IYFQRYKYQLDDSL

-115 STYRLRVQQRLEH
+115 STYRLRVQQRLDH
-128 SLKTI
+128 SLEVI
-133 DEIDGFETDDSY
+133 DEINDFESNDEY
-145 QFRITKNKWK
+145 RFRNPKDKWK

-161 NDGWTKKTTNDLLSL
+161 NNEWAKKTTNDLLSL
-176 VIAGQELEAAKET
+176 VIAGQELETAKET
-189 LRKRYH
+189 LRKRYL
-195 RFIERIN
+195 RYIKRIN
-202 DYDEQDVLNLFLNAY
+202 EYDEQDVLNIFLNAY
-217 MKNLDPHSSYLNP
+217 MNHLDPHSSYLNP

-249 RLQANDD
+249 RLQTNDD
-256 FVQIVDLIPGGP
+256 FIQIVDLIPGGP

-284 NHDSKT
+284 YDDDQI
-290 MIDVIGWDLN
+290 IDVIGWDVN

-305 IRGPKGSVITL
+305 IRGPKGSVVTL
-316 KILPSSQEG
+316 KMLPSSQEG
-325 DSLPYDVSL
+325 DAIPYEIAL
-334 TRDDI
+334 TRDEI

-347 SFIKTINDNN
+347 SFIKTITD
-357 YEYQIGVIKIPGFY
+357 EDIQYQIGVIKVPGFY
-371 QDYAARRRGD
+371 QDYTASRRGD
-381 EDYKSTTSDVRKIV
+381 KDYKSTTSDVRRIV
-395 DEFKDIGIDAIVI
+395 DEFKDIGIDGLVI

-435 QLKDME
+435 QLKDMD
-441 DNIEVIEDPIPGT
+441 DNIEIIDDPIPGS

-539 IPDISLPSFI
+539 IPDIILPSFI
-549 DESVVGEENKNN
+549 DETLVGEENKDN
-561 TLPWDQIMALSYDKD
+561 TLPWDQIVPLNYSKD
-576 SNLEI
+576 SELDNSKNII
-581 TKNVLMNN
+581 TNN
-589 HQIREKNNSAIQ
+589 YEIREKDNPAIQ
-601 FINKEIEYF
+601 YMNEEIDYF
-610 EEESEI
+610 EKESSI
-616 DLITLNYD
+616 DLISLNYE
-624 KRLQRRNSRT
+624 KRLERRDSKRDEVETRRNNKL
-634 EEIENRRNQ
+634 E
-643 NLSELGYTDDYD
+643 ELGYSSDYD
-655 FDEFRDETIL
+655 FEDFRDETIL
-665 NEVYSVMIDMI
+665 NEVYSVMVDMI
-676 TENEQSVSILTSP
+676 LQKNHRASSASNN
-689 SLQDNS
+689 LQDSS

>member
-1 MARYSKIIF
+1 MFRTLKKRILPIF
-10 ISVLISIP
+10 LIIP
-18 LNLFSSDDTQTIP
+18 LNVLTDDIDQNIP
-31 KILELNAED
+31 NILQLNAED
-40 SYLTR
+40 AYLTR

-55 YSQSSV
+55 YSQSRID
-61 NNESSIKIL
+61 NESSIKIL
-70 NEYIDTLDRNKMYF
+70 TEYIDTLDRNKMYF
-84 SQTDI
+84 SQSDI
-89 TYFQRYKYKLDDSL
+89 IYFQRYKYQLDDSL

-115 STYRLRVQQRLEH
+115 STYRLRVQQRLDH
-128 SLKTI
+128 SLQVI
-133 DEIDGFETDDSY
+133 GNIENFDSEEE
-145 QFRITKNKWK
+145 FRFKNTKNKWK
-155 YDESII
+155 YDEEII
-161 NDGWTKKTTNDLLSL
+161 NGEWTKKTVNDLLSL
-176 VIAGQELEAAKET
+176 VIAGQKLDAAKET
-189 LRKRYH
+189 LRKRYT
-195 RFIERIN
+195 RFIKRIN
-202 DYDEQDVLNLFLNAY
+202 EYDEQDVLNIFLNAY
-217 MKNLDPHSSYLNP
+217 MDHLDPHSSYLNP

-249 RLQANDD
+249 RLQTNDD
-256 FVQIVDLIPGGP
+256 FIQIVDLIPGGP

-284 NHDSKT
+284 YVDEK
-290 MIDVIGWDLN
+290 MIDVIGWDVN

-305 IRGPKGSVITL
+305 IRGPKGSVVIL
-316 KILPSSQEG
+316 KILPSDQDG
-325 DSLPYDVSL
+325 DAIAYDISL
-334 TRDDI
+334 TRDEI

-357 YEYQIGVIKIPGFY
+357 QEYQIGVIKIPGFY

-381 EDYKSTTSDVRKIV
+381 KDFKSTTSDVRNIV
-395 DEFKDIGIDAIVI
+395 NEFQEIGIDAIVI

-435 QLKDME
+435 QLKDMD
-441 DNIEVIEDPIPGT
+441 DNIEVIDDPIPGT

-513 KGFGQ
+513 RGFGQ

-539 IPDISLPSFI
+539 IPDITLPSFI
-549 DESVVGEENKNN
+549 DETIVGEENKKN
-561 TLPWDQIMALSYDKD
+561 TLPWDQIIGLDYSTD
-576 SNLEI
+576 SQFDV
-581 TKNVLMNN
+581 TKSTIAKN
-589 HQIREKNNSAIQ
+589 HQLRAKENLAIQ
-601 FINKEIEYF
+601 YMNDEIDYYEKE
-610 EEESEI
+610 SQI
-616 DLITLNYD
+616 DLITLNYK
-624 KRLQRRNSRT
+624 KRLERRDLKKAEVDSRRT
-634 EEIENRRNQ
+634 K
-643 NLSELGYTDDYD
+643 NLSELGYDADYD

-665 NEVYSVMIDMI
+665 NQVYSVMLDMI
-676 TENEQSVSILTSP
+676 VQKNQSITS
-689 SLQDNS
+689 SGSSEASDNS

>member
-1 MARYSKIIF
+1 MSEMFKRLFLAF
-10 ISVLISIP
+10 ALLIP
-18 LNLFSSDDTQTIP
+18 LDVLPDDDEKNIP
-31 KILELNAED
+31 EILQLNAED
-40 SYLTR
+40 AYLTR
-45 LVTAISERAH
+45 LVAAISERAH
-55 YSQSSV
+55 YSQSKID
-61 NNESSIKIL
+61 NESSIKIL

-89 TYFQRYKYKLDDSL
+89 IYFQRYKYQLDDSL

-115 STYRLRVQQRLEH
+115 STYRLRVQQRLDH
-128 SLKTI
+128 SLQI
-133 DEIDGFETDDSY
+133 INAIENFESEDEY
-145 QFRITKNKWK
+145 QFKNTRNKWK
-155 YDESII
+155 YDEKMI
-161 NDGWTKKTTNDLLSL
+161 NDEWAKKTTNDLLSL
-176 VIAGQELEAAKET
+176 VIAGQELDAAKET
-189 LRKRYH
+189 LSKRYT

-202 DYDEQDVLNLFLNAY
+202 EYDEQDVLNIFLNAY
-217 MKNLDPHSSYLNP
+217 MNHLDPHSSYLNP

-249 RLQANDD
+249 RLQTNDD
-256 FVQIVDLIPGGP
+256 FIQIVDLIPGGP

-284 NHDSKT
+284 YKDEK
-290 MIDVIGWDLN
+290 MIDVIGWDVN

-305 IRGPKGSVITL
+305 IRGPKGSVVIL
-316 KILPSSQEG
+316 KILPTGQDG
-325 DSLPYDVSL
+325 DAIAYEISL
-334 TRDDI
+334 TRDEI

-347 SFIKTINDNN
+347 SFIKTIKDDNQ
-357 YEYQIGVIKIPGFY
+357 EYQIGVIKIPGFY
-371 QDYAARRRGD
+371 QDYAARRRG
-381 EDYKSTTSDVRKIV
+381 EKDYKSTTSDVKKIV
-395 DEFKDIGIDAIVI
+395 GEFKEIGIDGLVI

-435 QLKDME
+435 QLKDM
-441 DNIEVIEDPIPGT
+441 DNNIEVIDDPIPGT

-459 ISVVIDRFSA
+459 MSVVIDRFSA

-539 IPDISLPSFI
+539 IPDIALPSFI
-549 DESVVGEENKNN
+549 DETIVGEENKNN
-561 TLPWDQIMALSYDKD
+561 TLPWDQIIGLDY
-576 SNLEI
+576 SNDPELEVAKNII
-581 TKNVLMNN
+581 TRN
-589 HQIREKNNSAIQ
+589 HQIREKDNPAIQ
-601 FINKEIEYF
+601 YMNDEIEYF
-610 EEESEI
+610 EEESQIE
-616 DLITLNYD
+616 LITLNYE
-624 KRLQRRNSRT
+624 KRLKRRDSKKAEVEDRRNKK
-634 EEIENRRNQ
+634 
-643 NLSELGYTDDYD
+643 LSELGYDAEYD

-665 NEVYSVMIDMI
+665 NQVYSVMLDMI
-676 TENEQSVSILTSP
+676 MQGHQSAASSAPNDL
-689 SLQDNS
+689 LDNS

>member
-1 MARYSKIIF
+1 MSEMFKRLFLAF
-10 ISVLISIP
+10 ALLIP
-18 LNLFSSDDTQTIP
+18 LDVLPDDDEQNIP
-31 KILELNAED
+31 EILQLNAED
-40 SYLTR
+40 AYLTR
-45 LVTAISERAH
+45 LVAAISERAH
-55 YSQSSV
+55 YSQSKID
-61 NNESSIKIL
+61 NESSIKIL

-89 TYFQRYKYKLDDSL
+89 IYFQRYKYQLDDSL

-115 STYRLRVQQRLEH
+115 STYRLRVQQRLDH
-128 SLKTI
+128 SLQII
-133 DEIDGFETDDSY
+133 DAIENFESEDEY
-145 QFRITKNKWK
+145 QFKNTRNKWK
-155 YDESII
+155 YDEKMI
-161 NDGWTKKTTNDLLSL
+161 NDEWAKKTTNDLLSL
-176 VIAGQELEAAKET
+176 VIAGQELDAAKET
-189 LRKRYH
+189 LSKRYT

-202 DYDEQDVLNLFLNAY
+202 EYDEQDVLNIFLNAY
-217 MKNLDPHSSYLNP
+217 MNHLDPHSSYLNP

-249 RLQANDD
+249 RLQTNDD
-256 FVQIVDLIPGGP
+256 FIQIVDLIPGGP

-284 NHDSKT
+284 YKDEK
-290 MIDVIGWDLN
+290 MIDVIGWDVN

-305 IRGPKGSVITL
+305 IRGPKGSVVIL
-316 KILPSSQEG
+316 KILPTGQEG
-325 DSLPYDVSL
+325 DAIAYEISL
-334 TRDDI
+334 TRDEI

-347 SFIKTINDNN
+347 SFIKTIKDDNQ
-357 YEYQIGVIKIPGFY
+357 EYQIGVIKIPGFY
-371 QDYAARRRGD
+371 QDYAARRRG
-381 EDYKSTTSDVRKIV
+381 EKDYKSTTSDVKKIV
-395 DEFKDIGIDAIVI
+395 GEFKEIGIDGLVI

-435 QLKDME
+435 QLKDM
-441 DNIEVIEDPIPGT
+441 DNNIEVIDDPIPGT

-459 ISVVIDRFSA
+459 MSVVIDRFSA

-539 IPDISLPSFI
+539 IPDIALPSFI
-549 DESVVGEENKNN
+549 DETIVGEENKNN
-561 TLPWDQIMALSYDKD
+561 TLPWDQIIGLNY
-576 SNLEI
+576 SNDPELEV
-581 TKNVLMNN
+581 TKNIITRN
-589 HQIREKNNSAIQ
+589 HQIREKDNPAIQ
-601 FINKEIEYF
+601 YMNDEIEYF
-610 EEESEI
+610 EEESQIE
-616 DLITLNYD
+616 LITLNYE
-624 KRLQRRNSRT
+624 KRLKRRDSKKAEVEDRRNKK
-634 EEIENRRNQ
+634 
-643 NLSELGYTDDYD
+643 LSELGYDAEYD

-665 NEVYSVMIDMI
+665 NQVYSVMLDMI
-676 TENEQSVSILTSP
+676 MQGHQSAASSATNDL
-689 SLQDNS
+689 LDNS

>member
-1 MARYSKIIF
+1 MFKKLILAM
-10 ISVLISIP
+10 VLLIP
-18 LNLFSSDDTQTIP
+18 LNVLANDGGNIP
-31 KILELNAED
+31 QILELNAED
-40 SYLTR
+40 AYLTR
-45 LVTAISERAH
+45 LVAAISERAH
-55 YSQSSV
+55 YSQSTI

-84 SQTDI
+84 SQSDI
-89 TYFQRYKYKLDDSL
+89 IYFQRYKYQLDDSL
-103 RDGELR
+103 RNGELR

-115 STYRLRVQQRLEH
+115 STYRLRVQQRLDH
-128 SLKTI
+128 SLQVI
-133 DEIDGFETDDSY
+133 DSIQGFESNEEY
-145 QFRITKNKWK
+145 QFKNTKNKWK
-155 YDESII
+155 YDEDVIH
-161 NDGWTKKTTNDLLSL
+161 DEWTKKTTNDLLSL
-176 VIAGQELEAAKET
+176 VIAGQELNTAKET
-189 LRKRYH
+189 LNKRYL
-195 RFIERIN
+195 RFIKRIN
-202 DYDEQDVLNLFLNAY
+202 EYDEQDVLNVFLNAY
-217 MKNLDPHSSYLNP
+217 MNHLDPHSSYLNP

-249 RLQANDD
+249 RLQTNDD
-256 FVQIVDLIPGGP
+256 FIQIVDLIPGGP

-284 NHDSKT
+284 YDDEK
-290 MIDVIGWDLN
+290 MIDVIGWDVN

-305 IRGPKGSVITL
+305 IRGPKGTVITL
-316 KILPSSQEG
+316 KILPAAQDG
-325 DSLPYDVSL
+325 DAIPYEIAL
-334 TRDDI
+334 TRDEI

-347 SFIKTINDNN
+347 SFIKTINDDDRD
-357 YEYQIGVIKIPGFY
+357 YQIGVIKIPGFY

-381 EDYKSTTSDVRKIV
+381 KDFKSTTSDVKKIV
-395 DEFKDIGIDAIVI
+395 NEFKEIGIDALVI

-441 DNIEVIEDPIPGT
+441 DNIEVIDDPIPGT

-539 IPDISLPSFI
+539 IPDIALPSFI
-549 DESVVGEENKNN
+549 DETVVGEENKNN
-561 TLPWDQIMALSYDKD
+561 TLPWDQIIGLDYSKD
-576 SNLEI
+576 PELEVSKSI
-581 TKNVLMNN
+581 LKRN
-589 HQIREKNNSAIQ
+589 HQIREKDNPAIQ
-601 FINKEIEYF
+601 YMNDEIEYF
-610 EEESEI
+610 EKEAEI
-616 DLITLNYD
+616 DLITLNYE
-624 KRLQRRNSRT
+624 KRLARRDSKKNEVESRRT
-634 EEIENRRNQ
+634 A
-643 NLSELGYTDDYD
+643 NLSELGYSDDYD
-655 FDEFRDETIL
+655 FDDFRNETIL
-665 NEVYSVMIDMI
+665 NQVYSVMLDMI
-676 TENEQSVSILTSP
+676 MQKHQSASSSTSYDP
-689 SLQDNS
+689 IDNS